1 MLLPLV
7 TAAQILQAM
16 VLKLQMEDQQH
27 YHFLLQLSQLAAV
40 AVEQKEQMVQREQM
54 VVAADIVIMLEHQA
68 LLEDSLA
75 VMPMAMEV
83 AEAVAQEAQEFQDQE
98 VEMAEMEYQVQ
109 FPEP

>member
-7 TAAQILQAM
+7 TAVQILQAM
-16 VLKLQMEDQQH
+16 VPKLQMEEQQH
-27 YHFLLQLSQLAAV
+27 YHYLLQLSQLAVV

-54 VVAADIVIMLEHQA
+54 VVEADIVIMLEHQA

-83 AEAVAQEAQEFQDQE
+83 AEAVAQEAQALQE
-98 VEMAEMEYQVQ
+98 AREEMAEMAFQVQ
-109 FPEP
+109 FPET